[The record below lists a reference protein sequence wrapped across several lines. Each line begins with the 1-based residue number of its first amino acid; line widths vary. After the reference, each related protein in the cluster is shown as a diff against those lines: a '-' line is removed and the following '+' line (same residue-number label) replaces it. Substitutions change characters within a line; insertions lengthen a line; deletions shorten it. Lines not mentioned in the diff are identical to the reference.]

1 MRVQQKSQNEFREA
15 AYTEYK
21 LKPNDALYI
30 RINSLDDA
38 SSNVFAQSG
47 GPTTLEPYGA
57 YMNSYT
63 VDEQGFVQLPVI
75 GKINVSGKTT
85 FQVSSMIKDSVTNIL
100 SLPTVT
106 VRLVNRYVSVL
117 GEVRNPGHFVYSQDK
132 FTVYN
137 AIGLAG
143 DISDYGNRREVI
155 LTRNENGKNLRV
167 SLDLTHAEILTS
179 PYYYI
184 QPNDLIYVSPLKK
197 RFWGMREFPF
207 TLIFS
212 TITTALL
219 IYTVS
224 QQ

>member
-1 MRVQQKSQNEFREA
+1 
-15 AYTEYK
+15 
-21 LKPNDALYI
+21 
-30 RINSLDDA
+30 
-38 SSNVFAQSG
+38 
-47 GPTTLEPYGA
+47 
-57 YMNSYT
+57 
-63 VDEQGFVQLPVI
+63 
-75 GKINVSGKTT
+75 
-85 FQVSSMIKDSVTNIL
+85 
-100 SLPTVT
+100 
-106 VRLVNRYVSVL
+106 
-117 GEVRNPGHFVYSQDK
+117 
-132 FTVYN
+132 VYN